1 MTTPDGKQK
10 TVLDVIK
17 EQLAE
22 ITEKLAAHDE
32 ILEELKKR
40 PYAKRQLFGG
50 KSERRPIMDTDKNV
64 TYVSMSAAGKAL
76 AAEAGT
82 TPDDHFAFYKLQT
95 KFPDRFRDA
104 TEEEAAVAIAEEEAQ
119 IAAALAKAEAEEK
132 EREAKESGGKANPP
146 KSSKK

>member
-1 MTTPDGKQK
+1 MVEEPGKQK

-17 EQLAE
+17 EQIASLVETVTA
-22 ITEKLAAHDE
+22 LAADV
-32 ILEELKKR
+32 EELKKR

-50 KSERRPIMDTDKNV
+50 KSERRPVVDTTTGTV
-64 TYVSMSAAGKAL
+64 YVSLSAVGKAL
-76 AAEAGT
+76 AKEADT
-82 TPDDHFAFYKLQT
+82 TPDDHFAYYKLST

-132 EREAKESGGKANPP
+132 AAAEKEAGKTPGGK
-146 KSSKK
+146 KGK